1 MSERNAAARR
11 RLDLGA
17 DASSPPGAV
26 INPYSSPSRATRSG
40 KQKESSSA
48 VTPEKVINEFLSSK
62 KKVLPRTS
70 RIITPDKKRKAID
83 LDGEEELYYSS
94 GDEKKDAKLYKPT
107 HIYANVGF
115 HCRGDLA
122 LDQGKLKAYRFI
134 RNHYLIP
141 LTFETDRQFGPH
153 SGSCFEERVITAYSL
168 GKLELKDEYRGVVDE
183 SSLFVCSH
191 CGDEGHKRDGCLELL

>member
-11 RLDLGA
+11 RLDLVA

-26 INPYSSPSRATRSG
+26 INSYSSPSRATRSG

-48 VTPEKVINEFLSSK
+48 VTPEDINKFLSPK

-94 GDEKKDAKLYKPT
+94 GDEKQDA
-107 HIYANVGF
+107 
-115 HCRGDLA
+115 
-122 LDQGKLKAYRFI
+122 
-134 RNHYLIP
+134 
-141 LTFETDRQFGPH
+141 
-153 SGSCFEERVITAYSL
+153 
-168 GKLELKDEYRGVVDE
+168 
-183 SSLFVCSH
+183 
-191 CGDEGHKRDGCLELL
+191 